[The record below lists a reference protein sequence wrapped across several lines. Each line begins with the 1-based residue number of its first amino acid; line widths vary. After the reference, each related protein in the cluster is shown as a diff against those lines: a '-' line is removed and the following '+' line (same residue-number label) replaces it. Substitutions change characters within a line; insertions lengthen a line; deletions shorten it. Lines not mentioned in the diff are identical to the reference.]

1 MCLVSIGRPSYG
13 LINTVEIVE
22 IAKELMEISPN
33 EVCDKKSIDIRL

>member
-1 MCLVSIGRPSYG
+1 M
-13 LINTVEIVE
+13 NTIEIVE